1 MDPSNHDGGLRRH
14 LQHYGRRAARLFR
27 GTARLLGAWG
37 AADAEE
43 WIERWRRLTP
53 PAGHWW
59 RKSVFDRARA
69 ERTERLRFRRWLTD
83 PAATVRIW
91 AGTRQPPPGQRARWN
106 RYAETDAARYRL
118 LVRLDPYQKR
128 AVACFEDRTM
138 VTAGAGSGKTR
149 TMVAHAGYAIK
160 RLGAQPETIAFI
172 TFTGKAAREIHH
184 RTGRMGL
191 KGLTIGTIHKLARG
205 VLKRVDGVTVQP
217 DRIARDEKARRER
230 VAGWLEEEIEGDPN
244 LAADAALRGAARTT
258 DPGEGEASGGEYRL
272 PPHGPT
278 VRSYGE
284 VVIGTLLQAASVEF
298 RYEANFPMPDDMDDK
313 EYHPDFYIP
322 DNPDAPVTT
331 DGGIWL
337 EHYAHDRHGNAPA
350 EFEGYDEQRAWKRR
364 LHRRLGTRY
373 LETSFGTMQRAWDG
387 DGPSMAHVL
396 ARRLRAAGREVGDPE
411 TWTPPLPEDIRDRWT
426 GSPGPLALEVDA
438 WIRAM
443 RQRPKNFTPKGRD
456 VGTLTL
462 RRIASR
468 VMRRYEDELKKTN
481 TLDDDGV
488 ILAATEAA
496 RRRPDRL
503 PWRHVIVDEYQDVN
517 PAQAAFLH
525 ALTTPRS
532 TEPGGEGATL
542 IGVGDDWQ
550 AIFGFQG
557 GDSTLIRS
565 RTDPSG
571 TVRTLCEPIGLLN
584 TYRFG
589 QRLADATRAVAT
601 SERGTRDREVQGL
614 GPEPKADMPAITVAG
629 CIPTPAFKAEIG
641 EARTPATVALL
652 AAFKHW
658 IPEPEGENGNKVLVM
673 GRRNMDIEK
682 PDPETETGL
691 DLARLAAAARDLHL
705 KVEYRTIHKA
715 KGSEADYAILIDSGT
730 PRAATRPENVALR
743 QAISAETGH
752 EQDDEH
758 RLWYVALTR
767 ARRASLIIVSDPD
780 YGPATPTR
788 KILTSP
794 DDRLAG
800 ATEALERWLV
810 VPDDGRH
817 ASWGG

>member
-1 MDPSNHDGGLRRH
+1 MDPANQNGAIRRH
-14 LQHYGRRAARLFR
+14 FGHYIRRAARLFYR
-27 GTARLLGAWG
+27 KARLLSALG
-37 AADAEE
+37 AANAEE
-43 WIERWRRLTP
+43 WIKRWRRLTP

-59 RKSVFDRARA
+59 RKSVFDRART
-69 ERTERLRFRRWLTD
+69 ERTDRLRFRRWLTG

-106 RYAETDAARYRL
+106 RYAEAAAARDRL
-118 LVRLDPYQKR
+118 LTKLDPYQKR
-128 AVACFEDRTM
+128 AVACFEDRAI

-160 RLGAQPETIAFI
+160 RLGTRPETIAFI
-172 TFTGKAAREIHH
+172 TFTGKAAREIDH
-184 RTGRMGL
+184 RTRRRGL

-205 VLKRVDGVTVQP
+205 VLKRVDGVTVQL
-217 DRIARDEKARRER
+217 DWIARDERARHER

-244 LAADAALRGAARTT
+244 LAADAALRSAARTT
-258 DPGEGEASGGEYRL
+258 DPRESKTSGGKYRI
-272 PPHGPT
+272 PPHGPS

-284 VVIGTLLQAASVEF
+284 VIIGTLLQAAGVEF
-298 RYEANFPMPDDMDDK
+298 RYEANFPMPSDMDAK

-322 DNPDAPVTT
+322 DDPDAPVTA

-337 EHYAHDRHGNAPA
+337 EHYAHDRHGNAPV
-350 EFEGYDEQRAWKRR
+350 EFEGYDDQRTWKRR
-364 LHRRLGTRY
+364 LHRRLRTRY
-373 LETSFGTMQRAWDG
+373 IETSFGTMQRAWDG
-387 DGPSMAHVL
+387 NGPSMAHLL

-411 TWTPPLPEDIRDRWT
+411 TWTPPLPEDIRDRGT
-426 GSPGPLALEVDA
+426 GGPGPLTLEVDA

-443 RQRPKNFTPKGRD
+443 RQRPKSFTPKGWD
-456 VGTLTL
+456 VRTLTL

-468 VMRRYEDELKKTN
+468 VMHRYENELKKTN
-481 TLDDDGV
+481 TFDDDGV

-503 PWRHVIVDEYQDVN
+503 PWQHVIVDEYQDVN

-532 TEPGGEGATL
+532 TELDGEGATL

-571 TVRTLCEPIGLLN
+571 AVRTFCEPIGLLN

-601 SERGTRDREVQGL
+601 SEPGTRDREVKGL
-614 GPEPKADMPAITVAG
+614 GPEPTPDMPAITVAG
-629 CIPTPAFKAEIG
+629 CVPTPALEAEIAKAE
-641 EARTPATVALL
+641 TPATVALL

-658 IPEPEGENGNKVLVM
+658 IPEPQGNNSHKVLVM

-682 PDPETETGL
+682 PRAMTSTGL
-691 DLARLAAAARDLHL
+691 DRGRLAAAARRLHL
-705 KVEYRTIHKA
+705 KVEYHTIHKA
-715 KGSEADYAILIDSGT
+715 KGGEADYAILIDSGI
-730 PRAATRPENVALR
+730 PRAATRPENIALR
-743 QAISAETGH
+743 QAISVETGH

-780 YGPATPTR
+780 RGPAPPTQ
-788 KILTSP
+788 KILMSP
-794 DDRLAG
+794 DDRLTG
-800 ATEALERWLV
+800 STEALEHWLV
-810 VPDDGRH
+810 VPDRQG
-817 ASWGG
+817 

>member
-1 MDPSNHDGGLRRH
+1 MDPSNHAAATFGTNG
-14 LQHYGRRAARLFR
+14 QRAARLFR
-27 GTARLLGAWG
+27 DKVRQLGTWG

-43 WIERWRRLTP
+43 WIEKWRRLTP

-59 RKSVFDRARA
+59 RKSVFDRARV

-106 RYAETDAARYRL
+106 RYAEADAARYRL
-118 LVRLDPYQKR
+118 LARLDPYQKR
-128 AVACFEDRTM
+128 AVACFEDRAM

-172 TFTGKAAREIHH
+172 TFTGRATREIHH

-191 KGLTIGTIHKLARG
+191 RGLTIGTITQAG
-205 VLKRVDGVTVQP
+205 EKRAETGGRRNRTTRP
-217 DRIARDEKARRER
+217 DSARREGKVR
-230 VAGWLEEEIEGDPN
+230 ATRG
-244 LAADAALRGAARTT
+244 LARRGNRTRPQPRGRRGATRRGA
-258 DPGEGEASGGEYRL
+258 DDGPGDGEASGPEYRI

-284 VVIGTLLQAASVEF
+284 VIIGTLLQAAGVEF
-298 RYEANFPMPDDMDDK
+298 RYEANFPMPGDMDDK

-322 DNPDAPVTT
+322 DDPDAPVTA
-331 DGGIWL
+331 DGGIWI

-364 LHRRLGTRY
+364 LHGRLGTRY

-396 ARRLRAAGREVGDPE
+396 ARRLRAVGREVGEPE
-411 TWTPPLPEDIRDRWT
+411 TWPPRLSEDIRDRWT
-426 GSPGPLALEVDA
+426 GGPGALTLEVDA

-443 RQRPKNFTPKGRD
+443 REQPKNFTPKGRD

-468 VMRRYEDELKKTN
+468 VMRRYEDELEKTN

-542 IGVGDDWQ
+542 MGVGDDWQ

-571 TVRTLCEPIGLLN
+571 AVRTLCEPIGLLN

-601 SERGTRDREVQGL
+601 SESGTRDREVQGL
-614 GPEPKADMPAITVAG
+614 GPEPRTDMPAITVAG
-629 CIPTPAFKAEIG
+629 CIPTPALEAEVA

-652 AAFKHW
+652 AAFQHW
-658 IPEPEGENGNKVLVM
+658 IPEPEDENGNRVLVM

-682 PDPETETGL
+682 PDPETGTGL
-691 DLARLAAAARDLHL
+691 DLARLAAAARNLHL
-705 KVEYRTIHKA
+705 KVELPDDTQGEGQR
-715 KGSEADYAILIDSGT
+715 G
-730 PRAATRPENVALR
+730 RLR
-743 QAISAETGH
+743 DT
-752 EQDDEH
+752 D
-758 RLWYVALTR
+758 RLWHPARRHETRKRRTQTRDLGRDR
-767 ARRASLIIVSDPD
+767 ARAGRRAPAVVRRADASPPRVADHRVGPRPRTRTADPED
-780 YGPATPTR
+780 PHEPR
-788 KILTSP
+788 
-794 DDRLAG
+794 
-800 ATEALERWLV
+800 
-810 VPDDGRH
+810 
-817 ASWGG
+817 

>member
-1 MDPSNHDGGLRRH
+1 MHPSNHDGLRRH
-14 LQHYGRRAARLFR
+14 LRDYGRRAARLFR
-27 GTARLLGAWG
+27 SKARKLGAWG
-37 AADAEE
+37 AADAEK
-43 WIERWRRLTP
+43 WLERWCRLTP
-53 PAGHWW
+53 PAGQWW
-59 RKSVFDRARA
+59 RKTVFDRARA
-69 ERTERLRFRRWLTD
+69 ERTERLRLRRWLTD

-91 AGTRQPPPGQRARWN
+91 AATRQPPPGQRARWN
-106 RYAETDAARYRL
+106 RYAEADAARDRL
-118 LVRLDPYQKR
+118 LARLDPYQRR
-128 AVACFEDRTM
+128 AVACFEDRAM
-138 VTAGAGSGKTR
+138 VMAGAGSGKTR

-160 RLGAQPETIAFI
+160 RLAAPPETIAFI
-172 TFTGKAAREIHH
+172 TFTGKATREIQH
-184 RTGRMGL
+184 RTRRIGL
-191 KGLTIGTIHKLARG
+191 EGLTIGTIHKLART

-217 DRIARDEKARRER
+217 DLIGRDDKARHER
-230 VAGWLEEEIEGDPN
+230 VAGWLEEEIEGDAN
-244 LAADAALRGAARTT
+244 LAADAWLRGAARTT
-258 DPGEGEASGGEYRL
+258 DPRESEASDGQYRI

-284 VVIGTLLQAASVEF
+284 FIIGTLLRAAGVEF
-298 RYEANFPMPDDMDDK
+298 RYEANFPMPDDMGDK

-322 DNPDAPVTT
+322 DDPDAPVTA

-350 EFEGYDEQRAWKRR
+350 EFEGYDERRAWKRR
-364 LHRRLGTRY
+364 LHRRLRTRY
-373 LETSFGTMQRAWDG
+373 IETSFGTMQRAWDG
-387 DGPSMAHVL
+387 DGPSMANVL
-396 ARRLRAAGREVGDPE
+396 ARRLRTAGREVGDPR
-411 TWTPPLPEDIRDRWT
+411 TWPPRLPEGIRDRRT
-426 GSPGPLALEVDA
+426 GGPGALTLEVDA

-443 RQRPKNFTPKGRD
+443 RQQPKNFKPKGRD

-468 VMRRYEDELKKTN
+468 VMRRHEDELEKTN

-496 RRRPDRL
+496 TRRPDQL

-525 ALTTPRS
+525 ALTTPPS

-542 IGVGDDWQ
+542 MGVGDEWQ

-565 RTDPSG
+565 RADPSG
-571 TVRTLCEPIGLLN
+571 AVHTLCEPIGLPN

-601 SERGTRDREVQGL
+601 SEPGTRDREVKGL
-614 GPEPKADMPAITVAG
+614 GPEPTADMPAITVAG
-629 CIPTPAFKAEIG
+629 CIPTSVLKAEIG
-641 EARTPATVALL
+641 EAQTPATLALL

-658 IPEPEGENGNKVLVM
+658 IPEPEDENGNKVLVM

-682 PDPETETGL
+682 PDPETATGL
-691 DLARLAAAARDLHL
+691 DLARLGAAARGLHL

-730 PRAATRPENVALR
+730 PHAATRPETLALR
-743 QAISAETGH
+743 NAISAETGQH
-752 EQDDEH
+752 QDDEH

-780 YGPATPTR
+780 RGPAPPTR
-788 KILTSP
+788 KILTSR
-794 DDRLAG
+794 DDRLAR

-810 VPDDGRH
+810 VPDRLR
-817 ASWGG
+817 